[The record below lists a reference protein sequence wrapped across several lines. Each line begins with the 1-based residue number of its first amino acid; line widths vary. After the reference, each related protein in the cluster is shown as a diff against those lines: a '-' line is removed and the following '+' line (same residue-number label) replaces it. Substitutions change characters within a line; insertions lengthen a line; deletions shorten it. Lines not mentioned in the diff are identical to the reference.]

1 MSLWF
6 LLPTSLGQNVRPRDL
21 SAPYPPVVMVI
32 PVQTTLFYVKVN
44 VTASLMRLGGSGRQ
58 ESCPPFRYCE
68 SEVKVTQSCRLFVI
82 PPGSSVHGDSPGQ
95 NTGVGCHALLQR
107 IFPTQGSNPCLLHL
121 LRWQADSLPVHN
133 LCIIGIFGIKLK

>member
-6 LLPTSLGQNVRPRDL
+6 LLPTSLGQNVRPWDL

-68 SEVKVTQSCRLFVI
+68 SEVKVTQLCPTLCD
-82 PPGSSVHGDSPGQ
+82 PMDSSVHGILQARILEWVAFPFSRGSSQPRDQTQVSHIAGRCLTSVPPGK
-95 NTGVGCHALLQR
+95 LL
-107 IFPTQGSNPCLLHL
+107 IEVKEL
-121 LRWQADSLPVHN
+121 
-133 LCIIGIFGIKLK
+133 KLAAT